1 MTSLKGNRLVCIF
14 WKLGVRM
21 LAENKERAKEGIEQS
36 REEVVQLES
45 KYEKEIKWVFLK
57 GIIN

>member
-1 MTSLKGNRLVCIF
+1 
-14 WKLGVRM
+14 M

-45 KYEKEIKWVFLK
+45 KYEEEIK
-57 GIIN
+57 